1 MNVLIA
7 LVATGVLVLLAFWG
21 GQVAGL
27 RVVFGVIVPY
37 AAIVLFL
44 GGFIFRVAKWA
55 QAPVPFRIPTTCGQQ
70 RSLPWIRQSKL
81 DNPSTTLGVVGRMAL
96 EVLFFRS
103 LFRNTKVEIRPG
115 GNVVYSPNK
124 WLWAAGLAFH
134 YSFLVIFIRHL
145 RFFTEPV
152 PGFVNK
158 VQAVDG
164 FFEIGVPAIFLTSFL
179 LLGSLGFLLLRRLVT
194 PTLRYI
200 SLANDYFPLFL
211 LLGIGTTGVLL
222 RHFVKTDI
230 EGIKAV
236 ALGILSFHP
245 VTPEG
250 IAPLFTVHFFLVCVL
265 FAVFPFSKLMHM
277 AGVFMSPTRNM
288 ANNNRMRR
296 HVNPWNPPLKFRTYE
311 EYEDEF
317 RDKMK
322 AAGIPVEKE

>member
-7 LVATGVLVLLAFWG
+7 LVATLVLVLLAYFG

-44 GGFIFRVAKWA
+44 GGFISRVTKWA
-55 QAPVPFRIPTTCGQQ
+55 RAPVPFRIPTTCGQQ
-70 RSLPWIRQSKL
+70 KSLPWIRQSKL
-81 DNPSTTLGVVGRMAL
+81 DNPSSTLGVVGRMAL

-103 LFRNTKVEIRPG
+103 LFRNIKVEIRPG
-115 GNVVYSPNK
+115 GNVVYAPNK

-134 YSFLVIFIRHL
+134 YSFLIIFLRHL

-152 PGFVNK
+152 PRFVN
-158 VQAVDG
+158 QIQSVDG
-164 FFEIGVPAIFLTSFL
+164 FFEIGVPSIFLTSFL

-211 LLGIGTTGVLL
+211 LLSIGTTGVLL
-222 RHFVKTDI
+222 RHFVRTDI

-236 ALGILSFHP
+236 AMGILSFHP
-245 VTPEG
+245 VTPDG
-250 IAPLFTVHFFLVCVL
+250 IAPLFTIHFFLVCVL

-317 RDKMK
+317 RDKMI
-322 AAGIPVEKE
+322 AAGIPVDKE

>member
-1 MNVLIA
+1 ML
-7 LVATGVLVLLAFWG
+7 
-21 GQVAGL
+21 
-27 RVVFGVIVPY
+27 
-37 AAIVLFL
+37 
-44 GGFIFRVAKWA
+44 
-55 QAPVPFRIPTTCGQQ
+55 
-70 RSLPWIRQSKL
+70 
-81 DNPSTTLGVVGRMAL
+81 L

-103 LFRNTKVEIRPG
+103 LFRNTQVEIKAG
-115 GNVVYSPNK
+115 GNVIHSPNK

-158 VQAVDG
+158 IQAVDG
-164 FFEIGVPAIFLTSFL
+164 FFEIGVPAVFLTSFI

-222 RHFVKTDI
+222 RHFLKTDI
-230 EGIKAV
+230 EGIKEMAM
-236 ALGILSFHP
+236 GILSFHP
-245 VTPEG
+245 VIPESVD
-250 IAPLFTVHFFLVCVL
+250 PLFTIHFFLVCVL

-296 HVNPWNPPLKFRTYE
+296 HVNPWNHPVKFRAYE